1 MGEGGEGWVVRSIT
15 ESQKRRGHRLG
26 GKLTSLILD
35 FLDLGALGFPGR
47 VQQLAVGS
55 SGLALRR
62 RLELQ
67 GRGLRV
73 KDVRAKCEALE
84 A

>member
-1 MGEGGEGWVVRSIT
+1 M
-15 ESQKRRGHRLG
+15 
-26 GKLTSLILD
+26 SLILD
-35 FLDLGALGFPGR
+35 LLDLGALGFPGR
-47 VQQLAVGS
+47 VQQLAVGC
-55 SGLALRR
+55 SGLALKR

>member
-1 MGEGGEGWVVRSIT
+1 M
-15 ESQKRRGHRLG
+15 G
-26 GKLTSLILD
+26 GKLKMSLILD
-35 FLDLGALGFPGR
+35 LLDLGALGFPGR
-47 VQQLAVGS
+47 VQQLAVGC
-55 SGLALRR
+55 SGLALKR